1 MCSEAPPDLW
11 PLRPQPFAEEAFSGW
26 LARISQAHGLPPWRF
41 VRELR
46 RCVRT
51 RAHDLDVHPSYEL
64 IAEVSRRTGVNYN
77 RIVQM
82 TLRGHVESW
91 VGRKAM
97 SQEPEDAFGF
107 CPSCWAADT
116 EPYIR
121 RAWRLPWTACALHR
135 IALCRQ
141 CPACHWISS
150 WSHLAAVGGLAV
162 CGGCGAD
169 LRQLLRPGG
178 RNGRRSRW
186 RSTSPGKQ
194 SNFAVVISNGCSR
207 PAWVRRSKARSCQP
221 HFRGTD
227 CRPGYSGARW

>member
-1 MCSEAPPDLW
+1 
-11 PLRPQPFAEEAFSGW
+11 
-26 LARISQAHGLPPWRF
+26 
-41 VRELR
+41 
-46 RCVRT
+46 VRT

-169 LRQLLRPGG
+169 LRQAPPPRWAEWQTKQMEEHLAWQAEQF
-178 RNGRRSRW
+178 RRGDQQWVLSAGV
-186 RSTSPGKQ
+186 GK
-194 SNFAVVISNGCSR
+194 AV
-207 PAWVRRSKARSCQP
+207 
-221 HFRGTD
+221 
-227 CRPGYSGARW
+227 